1 MRYTY
6 LTFYTSTIYT
16 QYTVSD
22 IYLQRERGRK
32 AGRVREGARKR
43 ERERQEREERERD
56 MREGMQ

>member
-16 QYTVSD
+16 QYAMSD
-22 IYLQRERGRK
+22 IYLQWERGRK
-32 AGRVREGARKR
+32 GGWVRERARKR
-43 ERERQEREERERD
+43 ERERHEREERERD